1 MSRCASS
8 DRRSDRKPGTRR
20 GPLPDRRHLS
30 RHLIALVNAVPSH
43 YEERLQRDLNWI
55 QDLVGIV
62 GGTINSAIDDAVS
75 SVLNVDKELAART
88 VIGDYT
94 INRQT
99 RELDR
104 LCHAFVARHLPSAGH
119 LRYVSAVMRL
129 NIALERIGDY
139 AATISRT
146 AAQLST
152 KPPAVVARDIEMM
165 SEQARRLLTEGLRSF
180 QQRDIGLANSTLSAA
195 AQFARYFDRIFGD
208 LVREGESHSRPTE
221 DLFALMAT
229 FNRLERVIHQAKNIC
244 EETVFVA
251 TGKTKGEKTFSILFV
266 DAQNNGPSQLA
277 EHFTRKAFPQSGR
290 YRSAGWQPAEEID
303 AAYQRFAQT
312 VGIDLS
318 KAWPTPLNTL
328 LPQLDEY
335 HLIVGLQAE
344 ARARVG
350 KLPFHTTMLVW
361 EIGTGQGPEDIYRQL
376 TPRLRELMEQ
386 LRGEQAS

>member
-1 MSRCASS
+1 M
-8 DRRSDRKPGTRR
+8 
-20 GPLPDRRHLS
+20 
-30 RHLIALVNAVPSH
+30 PSH

-55 QDLVGIV
+55 RELVGIV
-62 GGTINSAIDDAVS
+62 GQAITKAIDDAVT
-75 SVLNVDKELAART
+75 SVMRLDKDLAAMT

-152 KPPAVVARDIEMM
+152 LPPAVVTRDVETM
-165 SEQARRLLTEGLRSF
+165 SEHARRMLNDALRSF
-180 QQRDIGLANSTLSAA
+180 QQRDVGIAQATLTAA
-195 AQFARYFDRIFGD
+195 TQFAEYFDRVFAD
-208 LVREGESHSRPTE
+208 LVREGEQHSRPIN
-221 DLFALMAT
+221 DLFSLMAT

-244 EETVFVA
+244 EETVFVVS
-251 TGKTKGEKTFSILFV
+251 GKAKGEKTFQILFV
-266 DAQNNGPSQLA
+266 DETNNGPSQLA

-290 YRSAGWQPAEEID
+290 YRSAGWQPGEDID
-303 AAYQRFAQT
+303 PAYRQFAQT
-312 VGIDLS
+312 LGIDLG
-318 KAWPTPLNTL
+318 KAWPTPLSTL
-328 LPQLDEY
+328 HDQLDEY
-335 HLIVGLQAE
+335 QLVIGIGTG
-344 ARARVG
+344 ARERIGRV
-350 KLPFHTTMLVW
+350 PFHTTVVEW
-361 EIGTGQGPEDIYRQL
+361 PIDAPGDPEKVYRQIA
-376 TPRLRELMEQ
+376 PRVRELMEL

>member
-1 MSRCASS
+1 
-8 DRRSDRKPGTRR
+8 
-20 GPLPDRRHLS
+20 LPT
-30 RHLIALVNAVPSH
+30 H

-55 QDLVGIV
+55 QDLVGMI
-62 GGTINSAIDDAVS
+62 GQAITKAIDDAVA
-75 SVLNVDKELAART
+75 SVMRLDKDLAAQT
-88 VIGDYT
+88 VVGDYL

-119 LRYVSAVMRL
+119 LRYVSAVLRL

-152 KPPAVVARDIEMM
+152 LPPTVVSRDLEMM
-165 SEQARRLLTEGLRSF
+165 SAQARRMLSEALRSF
-180 QQRDIGLANSTLSAA
+180 QQRDVTAAQATLTAA
-195 AQFARYFDRIFGD
+195 RQFARYFDKVFHD
-208 LVREGESHSRPTE
+208 LVHEGDSHTRPAN
-221 DLFALMAT
+221 DLFSLMAT

-251 TGKTKGEKTFSILFV
+251 TGKMKGEKTFNILFV
-266 DAQNNGPSQLA
+266 DAGNSGPSQLA

-290 YRSAGWQPAEEID
+290 YRSVGWAPAEDID
-303 AAYQRFAQT
+303 TDYQRFALT
-312 VGIDLS
+312 VGIDLA
-318 KAWPTPLNTL
+318 KAWPTPLATL
-328 LPQLDEY
+328 REQLDEY
-335 HLIVGLQAE
+335 QIVIGVVAG
-344 ARARVG
+344 AREHVG

-361 EIGTGQGPEDIYRQL
+361 DIDPATGPEGVYRQL
-376 TPRLRELMEQ
+376 TPRVRELFEI